1 MRFIL
6 ALILT
11 IASIEASAFAAV
23 SGVQFAPDGN
33 KQSSPD
39 MNKDVTTL
47 KSLVEEA
54 RKNNPE
60 IKAARAKWEASTK
73 RPTQESTLPNPEI
86 GVSYKNVSFDKLT
99 LGDDDF
105 TELGVYASQEF
116 PFPGKLDLKGKIAK
130 EEAEAEGELV
140 EAAVRRVTADLKE
153 SYYNWYLAN
162 KSIEITSKNKELLER
177 ITKSAET
184 KYEVG
189 KGGQQDVIRAQ
200 LEVSGFIERLELLKQ
215 QKEIVEAKIRSIL
228 NSPHDSPLGKPEEIK
243 KSGFALTSDELYK
256 LIESDSP
263 ILKTKKNLIE
273 KSDQVLNLAKRQY
286 FPDFVLE
293 LGWFNRGEF
302 TNDGPFADEWMARV
316 GFIVPLYFWKKEKF
330 GVEEAMSQ
338 LQEMKE
344 EYNSTNQNLRFA
356 VKEKYITAKTSEKL
370 LDLYSEGIIPQSS
383 LSLESAISGY
393 QVGDV
398 DFLTLIDSSV
408 ALFNFE
414 LEYNKHLIEYQKA
427 LARLEEVTGVELTK

>member
-1 MRFIL
+1 MTLIL
-6 ALILT
+6 GSILT
-11 IASIEASAFAAV
+11 IALIGVNAFAEESTAQDTIHN
-23 SGVQFAPDGN
+23 SRSTIMEA
-33 KQSSPD
+33 
-39 MNKDVTTL
+39 TTL
-47 KSLVEEA
+47 NALVEETLA
-54 RKNNPE
+54 NNPE
-60 IKAARAKWEASTK
+60 IKAARAKWQATTK
-73 RPTQESTLPNPEI
+73 RPSQVSTLPNPEI

-116 PFPGKLDLKGKIAK
+116 PFPGKLGLKGKIAK

-140 EAAVRRVTADLKE
+140 EATVRRVTADLKE
-153 SYYNWYLAN
+153 SYYDWYLVN

-177 ITKSAET
+177 FTKIAEA

-189 KGGQQDVIRAQ
+189 KGIQQDVIRAQ
-200 LEVSGFIERLELLKQ
+200 LEVSGFLERLELLKQ

-228 NSPHDSPLGKPEEIK
+228 NRPHDSPLGNPEETK
-243 KSGFALTSDELYK
+243 KSGFELTSDELYK
-256 LIESDSP
+256 LIRSDSP
-263 ILKTKKNLIE
+263 ILEAKKNLIE
-273 KSDQVLNLAKRQY
+273 RNDQALKLAKREY
-286 FPDFVLE
+286 FPDFVIE

-316 GFIVPLYFWKKEKF
+316 GLIVPLYFWKKEKL

-344 EYNSTNQNLRFA
+344 QYNSTNQNLSFS

-370 LDLYSEGIIPQSS
+370 LDLYSKGIIPQST
-383 LSLESAISGY
+383 LSLQSAISAY

-398 DFLTLIDSSV
+398 DFLTLVDSSV
-408 ALFNFE
+408 ALFNFQ
-414 LEYNKHLIEYQKA
+414 LEYYKQLVEYQKA
-427 LARLEEVTGVELTK
+427 LARLEEITGVELTK

>member
-1 MRFIL
+1 
-6 ALILT
+6 
-11 IASIEASAFAAV
+11 
-23 SGVQFAPDGN
+23 
-33 KQSSPD
+33 
-39 MNKDVTTL
+39 MNNDVTTL
-47 KSLVEEA
+47 NSLVEEA
-54 RKNNPE
+54 KENNPQ
-60 IKAARAKWEASTK
+60 IKAARAKWDASTK
-73 RPTQESTLPNPEI
+73 RASQESTLPNPEI

-116 PFPGKLDLKGKIAK
+116 PFPGKLELKGKIAE
-130 EEAEAEGELV
+130 EEAEAEGDLA
-140 EAAVRRVTADLKE
+140 EATVRRVTVDLKE
-153 SYYNWYLAN
+153 AYYDWFLVN

-177 ITKSAET
+177 FAKIAEA

-189 KGGQQDVIRAQ
+189 KGIQQDVIRAQ
-200 LEVSGFIERLELLKQ
+200 LEGSGFIERLELLKQ

-228 NSPHDSPLGKPEEIK
+228 NRPHDSPLGNPEEIK
-243 KSGFALTSDELYK
+243 KSGFVPTSDELYK
-256 LIESDSP
+256 LIESDNP
-263 ILKTKKNLIE
+263 TLKTKRNLIE
-273 KSDQVLNLAKRQY
+273 RSSQALKLAKRQY
-286 FPDFVLE
+286 FPDFVVE

-302 TNDGPFADEWMARV
+302 TNEGPFADEWMARV

-338 LQEMKE
+338 FQDMKE
-344 EYNSTNQNLRFA
+344 EYNSTNQDLSFSVR
-356 VKEKYITAKTSEKL
+356 EKYITAKTSEKL
-370 LDLYSEGIIPQSS
+370 LDLYSKGIIPQST

-393 QVGDV
+393 QVGEV

-427 LARLEEVTGVELTK
+427 LASLEEITGAELTK